1 MITNLSYWYAS
12 IQEWLMQQVVLPIL
26 YITNGM
32 GYADDAI
39 TGLDWFLFG
48 LVQIFIIAFIFK
60 PLEKWIPADLSHQQ
74 LSSNDQMKWISIDIF
89 YTVIHRLGIFKL
101 VLFLIFADLFFW
113 FDSQLH
119 DVGFQRLNV
128 EGWWPGVT
136 SIPWLSFLIYV
147 VILDFFEY
155 VYHRASHHWNWWW
168 QLHAL
173 HHSQKYMTVWT
184 DNRNH
189 VLDDIMHSAF
199 FALVALLI
207 GVEPVQ
213 FLWIIAL
220 SQLIQSWQH
229 GNLNLDHGWLKY
241 VLISPKFHRLHHA
254 VGMGHEVPGK
264 PGVLG
269 GCNFGILFPWWDMVL
284 KTAIFDTANHPT
296 GVRGLSVSN
305 NPAIH
310 QWQGLVHALKAFFS
324 K

>member
-1 MITNLSYWYAS
+1 MITNFSHWYAS
-12 IQEWLMQQVVLPIL
+12 IQEWLMQQIVLPIL
-26 YITNGM
+26 YWANGM
-32 GYADDAI
+32 GYADDSI

-48 LVQIFIIAFIFK
+48 LVQILIIAFVFK
-60 PLEKWIPADLSHQQ
+60 PLEKWVPADLSQQ
-74 LSSNDQMKWISIDIF
+74 DIYGKDKLKWVSIDIF

-101 VLFLIFADLFFW
+101 ILFLLFADLFFW
-113 FDSQLH
+113 FDGHLH
-119 DVGFQRLNV
+119 DIGFHRLNV
-128 EGWWPGVT
+128 EAWWPGVT
-136 SIPWLSFLIYV
+136 SIPWVSFAIYI

-173 HHSQKYMTVWT
+173 HHSQKYMTAWT

-189 VLDDIMHSAF
+189 VIDDVMHSAF
-199 FALVALLI
+199 FAVLALLI

-229 GNLNLDHGWLKY
+229 GNLNFDHGWFKY
-241 VLISPKFHRLHHA
+241 LLISPKFHRLHHA
-254 VGMGHEVPGK
+254 IGMGHEVPGK

-284 KTAIFDTANHPT
+284 KTAIFDTSNHPT
-296 GVRGLSVSN
+296 GVRGLTVSN
-305 NPAIH
+305 NPVIH
-310 QWQGLVHALKAFFS
+310 QWQGLVHSLKSLFT